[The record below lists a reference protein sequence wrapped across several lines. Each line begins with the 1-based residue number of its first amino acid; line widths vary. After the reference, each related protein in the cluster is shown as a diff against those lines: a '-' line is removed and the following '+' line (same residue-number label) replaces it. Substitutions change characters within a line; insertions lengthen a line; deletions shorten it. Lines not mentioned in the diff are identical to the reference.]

1 MMEDEFRSMNCRL
14 SLVEKENKELK
25 DRVSKLENRH
35 GVTSD
40 ENLHNDHFIN
50 EDDPNTWT
58 DIPPPN
64 LTKRTNTEQMDE
76 TVTKPDEADHV
87 KASETVEKVTEESI
101 VQTTFEADE
110 VVEIAS
116 CRKWFQAIVLKTDIR
131 NGVEMVLV
139 EYSTLFQ
146 DKKNKT
152 KRIQET
158 VSSDRIRPLPPTG
171 DPEEMKSLELMDS
184 VEAYHNESWCSGT
197 VRAIHSD
204 DTYSVSL
211 DRSTNFLQ
219 FSLSD
224 LRIPKTWI
232 NGDWKTTKEIE
243 KQQEKSAKPSTQSV
257 KTSTQSE
264 KPSQAKGKTIVGKKR
279 KATGPPVDHLPFLQ
293 PEEKR
298 PIGPRN
304 PPMPVTPEV
313 ILPIDPFVTPEFPR
327 FSRLQKWMDLRGI
340 YRVPLNING
349 RRIEKE
355 FFEDIDNNENNL
367 REEHIDA
374 AFSMLNRKR
383 IEQSTWFREKSLPKA
398 CFVPVHFLEMV
409 GYTFES
415 LKTTPKKG
423 IQILKGYV
431 NDIVRGLETPNK
443 IWMEDVD
450 VVYGVV
456 HERLKGHYV
465 GVEIDLLDNTITLFH
480 CGLHKRGTRIEN
492 IPLVKKLAV
501 LIPAIKLEIMNEEVN
516 FKDIVPFQVK
526 KAEKLPKTRF
536 PFNCGI
542 FVLKMLECKSLGL
555 KKMLDIN
562 DDTTIDLRSK
572 LCCDIFNHFMASD
585 FE

>member
-1 MMEDEFRSMNCRL
+1 
-14 SLVEKENKELK
+14 
-25 DRVSKLENRH
+25 
-35 GVTSD
+35 
-40 ENLHNDHFIN
+40 
-50 EDDPNTWT
+50 
-58 DIPPPN
+58 
-64 LTKRTNTEQMDE
+64 
-76 TVTKPDEADHV
+76 
-87 KASETVEKVTEESI
+87 
-101 VQTTFEADE
+101 
-110 VVEIAS
+110 
-116 CRKWFQAIVLKTDIR
+116 
-131 NGVEMVLV
+131 
-139 EYSTLFQ
+139 
-146 DKKNKT
+146 
-152 KRIQET
+152 
-158 VSSDRIRPLPPTG
+158 
-171 DPEEMKSLELMDS
+171 MDS
-184 VEAYHNESWCSGT
+184 VEAYHNESWCSGR

-243 KQQEKSAKPSTQSV
+243 KQQAKSVKPSTQSVKPSTQSV

-264 KPSQAKGKTIVGKKR
+264 KSSQAKGKTIVGKKR
-279 KATGPPVDHLPFLQ
+279 KATGPPVDYLPFLQ

-355 FFEDIDNNENNL
+355 FFEYIDNNENNL

-374 AFSMLNRKR
+374 AFSMLNLKR
-383 IEQSTWFREKSLPKA
+383 IDQSTWFHEKSLPKA

-456 HERLKGHYV
+456 HERLKGHYI
-465 GVEIDLLDNTITLFH
+465 GVEIHLLDNTITLFH

-501 LIPAIKLEIMNEEVN
+501 LNPAIKLEIMNEEVN